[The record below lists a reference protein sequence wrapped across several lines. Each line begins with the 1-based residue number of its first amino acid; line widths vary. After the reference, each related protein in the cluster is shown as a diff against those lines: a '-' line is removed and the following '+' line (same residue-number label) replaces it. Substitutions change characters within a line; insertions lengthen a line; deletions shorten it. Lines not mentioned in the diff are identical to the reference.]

1 MSAESS
7 LIRELKGKFIR
18 EFTPSEKIFF
28 LEKCR
33 EAVLGSRYPADEDL
47 FYYCYFLT
55 LRERIGGIGLRGG
68 EGYLRL
74 LLIEGTKDIEDAIKL
89 YRQRLEEKKLSI
101 PDPEGH
107 RFIEYFSGN

>member
-1 MSAESS
+1 M
-7 LIRELKGKFIR
+7 IRELKEKFIR
-18 EFTPSEKIFF
+18 EFTLSEKIVF

-33 EAVLGSRYPADEDL
+33 EAVFRSRYPADEDL

-55 LRERIGGIGLRGG
+55 LRERMRGIGLQGG

-74 LLIEGTKDIEDAIKL
+74 LLVEGTKDIEDAIKL

-101 PDPEGH
+101 SDPEGR
-107 RFIEYFSGN
+107 RFIDYFSGS